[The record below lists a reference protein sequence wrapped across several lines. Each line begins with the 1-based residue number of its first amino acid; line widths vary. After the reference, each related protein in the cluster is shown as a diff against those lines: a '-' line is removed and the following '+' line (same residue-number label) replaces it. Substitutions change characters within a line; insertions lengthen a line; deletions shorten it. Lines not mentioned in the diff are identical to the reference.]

1 MQTATIQRRIETLPA
16 LSRAGKRINGL
27 HRLMRSPYLFER
39 AYSRVARNK
48 GALTPGIDGETFDG
62 ATLEKLARLARRVA
76 DGTYRPR
83 PVRAHGRGG
92 SRAESRVH

>member
-48 GALTPGIDGETFDG
+48 GA
-62 ATLEKLARLARRVA
+62 
-76 DGTYRPR
+76 
-83 PVRAHGRGG
+83 
-92 SRAESRVH
+92 